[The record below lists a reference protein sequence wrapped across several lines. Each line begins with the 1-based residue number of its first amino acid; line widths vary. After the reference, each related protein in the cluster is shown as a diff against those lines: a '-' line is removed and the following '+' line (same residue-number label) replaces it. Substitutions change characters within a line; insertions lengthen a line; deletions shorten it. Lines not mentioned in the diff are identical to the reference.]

1 MIKKFTT
8 MLLVMGISL
17 CASSSM
23 QVTALSTEDVQVIEQ
38 DLESYCAEN
47 SVSYNLAKAVME
59 YDSSLDIYEVVNSF
73 HYYAETGI
81 DVCIGVS
88 EVLGVSED
96 VALSIVERADSM

>member
-17 CASSSM
+17 CTSSSM

-47 SVSYNLAKAVME
+47 SVS
-59 YDSSLDIYEVVNSF
+59 
-73 HYYAETGI
+73 
-81 DVCIGVS
+81 
-88 EVLGVSED
+88 
-96 VALSIVERADSM
+96 